1 MQQIL
6 NPYFSIEEIDARRK
20 VQLLD
25 NNNILGAEID
35 NLDVE
40 LMTYYV
46 IYQSAM
52 DTKAKFE
59 ALRRLEDAMIQT
71 GQNKPQQDN

>member
-6 NPYFSIEEIDARRK
+6 NPYFSPEEIDARRK
-20 VQLLD
+20 VVLLD
-25 NNNILGAEID
+25 NNDMLGTQID
-35 NLDVE
+35 SLDVD

-52 DTKAKFE
+52 DTDAKE
-59 ALRRLEDAMIQT
+59 VALRRLEDAMIAT
-71 GQNKPQQDN
+71 